1 VGGIVKDSHQIIRRP
16 LITEKATLLTERDN
30 KVVFEVDRSAN
41 KLDIKRAVEQMFD
54 VKVTDVRT
62 SSMHGKVKRMGMHRG
77 RRPDWKKA
85 FVTLQQGDK
94 IEFFEGT

>member
-1 VGGIVKDSHQIIRRP
+1 MKESHQIIRRP

-54 VKVTDVRT
+54 VKVENVRT
-62 SSMHGKVKRMGMHRG
+62 TSMHGKVKRMGMHRG

-85 FVTLQQGDK
+85 FVTLRQGDK